1 MNHVSDISVKIY
13 VIEPQRYKTNGKQ
26 VLFVKK
32 NIIPKKHHGSYIYII
47 GVPFCLNELS
57 HNP

>member
-1 MNHVSDISVKIY
+1 MNHVSAISVKIY

-32 NIIPKKHHGSYIYII
+32 NIIRKKN
-47 GVPFCLNELS
+47 VF
-57 HNP
+57 